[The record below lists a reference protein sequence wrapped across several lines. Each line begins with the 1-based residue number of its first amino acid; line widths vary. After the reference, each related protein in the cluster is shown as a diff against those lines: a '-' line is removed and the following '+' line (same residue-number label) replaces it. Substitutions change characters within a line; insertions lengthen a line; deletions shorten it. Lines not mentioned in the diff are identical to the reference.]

1 MGKMKQMW
9 KLTDIKQR
17 LKPVREGK
25 YKEEEMIDA
34 LFGIG
39 TDMARKAKSEHD
51 YHNIKGQLES
61 SIGVVI
67 VKNRRELVRWS
78 VLATSGSDPALGI
91 RDMEKCLSSQIL
103 GKSELPDGTEIPAN
117 GLACIVFA
125 AAPYAAAVQW
135 RKKKVLLEYA
145 PSDAYVFSIIN
156 KVVK

>member
-1 MGKMKQMW
+1 MGEMKQMW
-9 KLTDIKQR
+9 KISDIKQR

-34 LFGIG
+34 LFGVG
-39 TDMARKAKSEHD
+39 TDMARKAKSEHN
-51 YHNIKGQLES
+51 YQNRKGQLES

-78 VLATSGSDPALGI
+78 VLATSGSVPALGI
-91 RDMEKCLSSQIL
+91 RDMERCLSSQIL
-103 GKSELPDGTEIPAN
+103 GKSEFPDGTEIPAQ

-135 RKKKVLLEYA
+135 RKKKVLLDYA
-145 PSDAYVFSIIN
+145 PSDAYVFTIIN